1 MIKKLQRLFALAAL
15 VALPAMA
22 SAQASPLTND
32 DLPKTFTFENEA
44 DNAYWT
50 MANGSDGWFVGS
62 ATYLDGANGLYI
74 SNDNGTT
81 NAYSSNNIYSYA
93 WLELDIN
100 ESGVYELAFDWNCN
114 GESSYDYMYVY
125 WAPSTVTPT
134 ANSQLSGATQ
144 IGSRFNQQSTWQH
157 YYNTI
162 TITDDDL
169 GSYRLIFMWRSDVSG
184 IYSDPAALDNVYI
197 GKLTC
202 PAPTNVVFS
211 NITNNGATASWTPVG
226 EESMW
231 GVYVNGVEAS
241 GSPVSEP
248 TIDLSGYEANTNYN
262 ITVRAIC
269 GEGDTSMPTSA
280 VFRTLCENGNCQLQ
294 VNGTSTYYGGAEVW
308 QNGEMMYLL
317 QSSSTYASDNN
328 TVDVCYGDS
337 LEIRYHAGSYASGS
351 LTVIDVTGTELV
363 NVNKSGLTNG
373 QVILSLANPCPTC
386 MPVQS
391 VQQTPNDAFST
402 VISWHDQNFDAS
414 NEYIVEIDGIQYTV
428 SGDTVYNLTTYP
440 LIHYDVRV
448 ARLCEGDDTSAWRT
462 LSFAAPCDESVYA
475 QVPFFSGFEELET
488 NESPDCWVQVQVG
501 GNPGLGAV
509 FPSAYRWAPNAH
521 TGSVY
526 FEFESSTG
534 SETEVLALPRMEDV
548 STLQLSFYAATTT
561 NRNYFTLEAGVIE
574 TDDEGNMTFVS
585 VDTVELFAGNPEQ
598 WASSYR
604 VYNILFDTY
613 EGNGDRLAIRTTPTT
628 GQMYTLMID
637 DFNVIRVGVPV
648 LGPFEHNSY
657 SVNMGDTLSLN
668 ANLMTGEV
676 ETYTWT
682 SPMIESGD
690 ATIVS
695 QDTSNVRIV
704 YNAAGSDVVT
714 VTASNANGEATKS
727 VMVNIIDNSLVSS
740 FPYSTG
746 FEVGEDRSWYTAN
759 NLNGW
764 YIGSAAAYEGT
775 NGLYISRD
783 NGATNVMADGI
794 TCRSY
799 AYRHFEV
806 AASGEYTLSF
816 MWKGNGTSGSRYMRA
831 YIADSV
837 IHPTEGSYPGSDWTQ
852 IGTDC
857 VSAGDW
863 TQFAAPFTMM
873 EGTHTI
879 ILYWYGT
886 GNQNPPTAVDNLSV
900 EVNTCPTPMNLVLTD
915 AGETDLTVGWT
926 VLGSESEWLVTVGD
940 STIVATENP
949 YTIENLESN
958 TEYQVS
964 VRAYCAEGDTSF
976 AISGTFR
983 TTCAPVTEVPWTETF
998 ATNENVTCWTTLDY
1012 DGSSSSNWSY
1022 SSGYMRSGY
1031 NTSTNANDWLISPAI
1046 VLPADME
1053 GLVVSWEGYG
1063 SAYSTYNSH
1072 MRVLVS
1078 TSGMDTASFSEIY
1091 SSEVSAWTNYSA
1103 PIDSLAGQT
1112 IRIAFVHD
1120 SYNDNGVQVRNVQVR
1135 SALVP
1140 VVSIEGPGLT
1150 DINVPVTMRAI
1161 LHEGAS
1167 PVTYTWSSTL
1177 GVVPTA
1183 DADSAVFTYTATGTD
1198 TITVIASNAHGADT
1212 AVTMINIYDF
1222 APAAMP
1228 FSEDFETSAS
1238 NWIISNGTNGW
1249 YIGTA
1254 ESHNSSNGLY
1264 ISSDGGVTC
1273 GYTNT
1278 ATTYS
1283 YASRYINFDSA
1294 GTYTISVDWK
1304 VVGESSYDFVRI
1316 FLAQPVELVGG
1327 TQAPAGM
1334 GTATSGLPTG
1344 WIALTDNYL
1353 NGQSDWQVHSK
1364 IFSVPDA
1371 GTWQLIIMWRNDGSQ
1386 GSAPVALDNLS
1397 IVSGGVLPPTP
1408 TPCDAPVITSVTP
1421 TASSVTLNYTGSA
1434 SSYEVH
1440 IVEGTWDGPASGDA
1454 TTATTY
1460 TFTELSPSTY
1470 YTVGVR
1476 AVCEDGT
1483 SDWVFEEVTTLED
1496 EPEECLAPTGL
1507 HTISVDSNRATIAWT
1522 AGGSETQWQI
1532 KVNDDN
1538 NNLIMASTSTY
1549 VLSNLTPATAYRVRV
1564 RAYCSESSQSGWSA
1578 ELTFTTESGIG
1589 IDGVDESGI
1598 SLFPNPASSQVTI
1611 SVSEPATVSIVDISG
1626 REVFRA
1632 SVESQT
1638 VVDLSDM
1645 ARGAYFVRFS
1655 GEQLNAIRKLIVR

>member
-22 SAQASPLTND
+22 SAQDELIVADGTTTSQYIPIYGTWADANQHNQVIYPADSIEDMLGGTISGMTFYMSSPNSTAWNITVTISLGTTAVGDLSSGLDASTSLTQVWHGTVNGQTGEMSFEFD
-32 DLPKTFTFENEA
+32 EEFVYDGDNLLLDIQTVTSGTYNAAYFYGVTLGNASRYSYNSTNSAQNFLPKTKFE
-44 DNAYWT
+44 YT
-50 MANGSDGWFVGS
+50 PGG
-62 ATYLDGANGLYI
+62 
-74 SNDNGTT
+74 GTICRKPK
-81 NAYSSNNIYSYA
+81 S
-93 WLELDIN
+93 
-100 ESGVYELAFDWNCN
+100 
-114 GESSYDYMYVY
+114 M
-125 WAPSTVTPT
+125 
-134 ANSQLSGATQ
+134 
-144 IGSRFNQQSTWQH
+144 
-157 YYNTI
+157 
-162 TITDDDL
+162 
-169 GSYRLIFMWRSDVSG
+169 
-184 IYSDPAALDNVYI
+184 
-197 GKLTC
+197 
-202 PAPTNVVFS
+202 VFS
-211 NITNNGATASWTPVG
+211 NITNNGADVSWTAPVDGASEYAVFIDGAYVTSVSDTFYTASGLAANSDHLVQVKNVCGTG
-226 EESMW
+226 DSS
-231 GVYVNGVEAS
+231 GFLNG
-241 GSPVSEP
+241 
-248 TIDLSGYEANTNYN
+248 T
-262 ITVRAIC
+262 
-269 GEGDTSMPTSA
+269 
-280 VFRTLCENGNCQLQ
+280 FHTLCELGNCEVQ
-294 VNGTSTYYGGAEVW
+294 VIPSASYSSSSYMPHALIY
-308 QNGEMMYLL
+308 QNGSLL
-317 QSSSTYASDNN
+317 ADVSSSTNVSICN
-328 TVDVCYGDS
+328 GDS
-337 LEIRYHAGSYASGS
+337 LVVLYGAPQYSYSPNLRIVDAGGTDLFNGTANNGD
-351 LTVIDVTGTELV
+351 TVVA
-363 NVNKSGLTNG
+363 
-373 QVILSLANPCPTC
+373 LANGCPSCIPPQT
-386 MPVQS
+386 

-402 VISWHDQNFDAS
+402 VISWHDENFDAS
-414 NEYIVEIDGIQYTV
+414 NEYIVEVDGIQYTV
-428 SGDTVYNLTTYP
+428 SGDTAYDLTTYP
-440 LIHYDVRV
+440 LTHYNVRV

-488 NESPDCWVQVQVG
+488 GEMPDCWLQVATG
-501 GNPGLGAV
+501 MNHNLGAT

-521 TGSVY
+521 NSSVY
-526 FEFESSTG
+526 FEFESDAQ
-534 SETEVLALPRMEDV
+534 ETEILALPRMEDV
-548 STLQLSFYAATTT
+548 STLQLSFYAVTT
-561 NRNYFTLEAGVIE
+561 NSTNGFLFEAGVIE
-574 TDDEGNMTFVS
+574 TDDEGEHTFVP
-585 VDTVELFAGNPEQ
+585 VDTITII
-598 WASSYR
+598 ASGSFSGG
-604 VYNILFDTY
+604 YNIYNVFFDTY
-613 EGNGDRLAIRTTPTT
+613 EGDGARLAIKVSPT
-628 GQMYTLMID
+628 GSAMYTLMID

-657 SVNMGDTLSLN
+657 TVNMGDTLSLN

-695 QDTSNVRIV
+695 QDTTNVRIV
-704 YNAAGSDVVT
+704 YSAAGSDVVT

-727 VMVNIIDNSLVSS
+727 VMVSVIDNSLVSS

-764 YIGSAAAYEGT
+764 YIGSAAAYEGE

-794 TCRSY
+794 TCHSY

-806 AASGEYTLSF
+806 PASGEYTLSF

-863 TQFAAPFTMM
+863 TQFSAPFTML
-873 EGTHTI
+873 EGQHTI

-886 GNQNPPTAVDNLSV
+886 GNQNPPTAVDNLSI

-915 AGETDLTVGWT
+915 AGETDITVGWT
-926 VLGSESEWLVTVGD
+926 VLGEESEWIVTVGD
-940 STIVATENP
+940 SAIVASENP

-976 AISGTFR
+976 AINGTFR

-1012 DGSSSSNWSY
+1012 DGSSSTNWSY

-1031 NTSTNANDWLISPAI
+1031 NGSTNANDWLISPAI

-1091 SSEVSAWTNYSA
+1091 SSELGNWANYSA

-1112 IRIAFVHD
+1112 IHIAFVHD

-1140 VVSIEGPGLT
+1140 VISVEGPGMT
-1150 DINVPVTMRAI
+1150 DINAPVTMRAI

-1183 DADSAVFTYTATGTD
+1183 AADSAVFTYTTTGTD
-1198 TITVIASNAHGADT
+1198 TVTVIASNAHGADT
-1212 AVTMINIYDF
+1212 AVTVINIYDF

-1238 NWIISNGTNGW
+1238 NWVISNGANGW

-1371 GTWQLIIMWRNDGSQ
+1371 GTWQLIVMWYNDHSS

-1408 TPCDAPVITSVTP
+1408 TPCNAPVITSVTP
-1421 TASSVTLNYTGSA
+1421 TANSVTLNYTGSA

-1440 IVEGTWDGPASGDA
+1440 IVEGTWDGPASGET

-1460 TFTELSPSTY
+1460 TFSELSPSTY

-1476 AVCEDGT
+1476 SVCEDGT

-1496 EPEECLAPTGL
+1496 EPEECNTPTDL
-1507 HTISVDSNRATIAWT
+1507 HTVSVDSNRATIAWT

-1532 KVNDDN
+1532 KVNDDGE
-1538 NNLIMASTSTY
+1538 NLIMASTSTY
-1549 VLSNLTPATAYRVRV
+1549 VMSDLTPATQYRVRV
-1564 RAYCSESSQSGWSA
+1564 RAYCSETNQSGWSA
-1578 ELTFTTESGIG
+1578 ELTFTTEESGVG

-1626 REVFRA
+1626 REVYSA
-1632 SVESQT
+1632 SVESQI
-1638 VVDLSDM
+1638 VVDLGDM

>member
-1 MIKKLQRLFALAAL
+1 MIKKLQRLFAFAAL

-22 SAQASPLTND
+22 SAQDELIVADGTTTNRYIPIYGYYADADQHNQVIYPADSIEDMLGGTISGMTFYMSQTNSNPWGITVTISLGTTEAGDLSSGLDASTSLTQVWQGTVNGQTGEMSFAFD
-32 DLPKTFTFENEA
+32 EEFVYDGDNLLLDIQTVTNGTYSDSYFYGVQLGNASRYTYTSYGSQINYSQNFLPKTKFE
-44 DNAYWT
+44 YT
-50 MANGSDGWFVGS
+50 PGGS
-62 ATYLDGANGLYI
+62 
-74 SNDNGTT
+74 
-81 NAYSSNNIYSYA
+81 
-93 WLELDIN
+93 
-100 ESGVYELAFDWNCN
+100 
-114 GESSYDYMYVY
+114 
-125 WAPSTVTPT
+125 
-134 ANSQLSGATQ
+134 
-144 IGSRFNQQSTWQH
+144 
-157 YYNTI
+157 TI
-162 TITDDDL
+162 CRKPK
-169 GSYRLIFMWRSDVSG
+169 SM
-184 IYSDPAALDNVYI
+184 
-197 GKLTC
+197 
-202 PAPTNVVFS
+202 VFS
-211 NITNNGATASWTPVG
+211 YITNNGADISWTAPVDGASEYAVFIDGAYVTSVSDTFYTASGLAANSDHLVQVKNVCGTG
-226 EESMW
+226 DSS
-231 GVYVNGVEAS
+231 GFLNG
-241 GSPVSEP
+241 
-248 TIDLSGYEANTNYN
+248 TFHTL
-262 ITVRAIC
+262 C
-269 GEGDTSMPTSA
+269 QEGNCEVQVIPSAYYTSA
-280 VFRTLCENGNCQLQ
+280 SYMPHALV
-294 VNGTSTYYGGAEVW
+294 Y
-308 QNGEMMYLL
+308 QNGSLL
-317 QSSSTYASDNN
+317 ADVSSSTSVSICN
-328 TVDVCYGDS
+328 GDS
-337 LEIRYHAGSYASGS
+337 LIVIYGAPQYISSPNLRIVDAGGTDLFNGS
-351 LTVIDVTGTELV
+351 
-363 NVNKSGLTNG
+363 TNG
-373 QVILSLANPCPTC
+373 RSTGDTLLAMANGCPSCIPPQT
-386 MPVQS
+386 

-402 VISWHDQNFDAS
+402 VISWHDDNFDAS
-414 NEYIVEIDGIQYTV
+414 NEYIVEVDGIQYTV
-428 SGDTVYNLTTYP
+428 SGDTAYDLTTYP
-440 LIHYDVRV
+440 LIHYNVRV
-448 ARLCEGDDTSAWRT
+448 ARLCEGNDTSAWRT

-501 GNPGLGAV
+501 GNPGLGAI
-509 FPSAYRWAPNAH
+509 FPSAYRWANNAH

-534 SETEVLALPRMEDV
+534 NETEVLALPRMEDV

-574 TDDEGNMTFVS
+574 TDDEGNMTFVP
-585 VDTVELFAGNPEQ
+585 VDTVELFAGNPDQ

-628 GQMYTLMID
+628 GSMYTLMID

-657 SVNMGDTLSLN
+657 TVNMGDTLSLN

-695 QDTSNVRIV
+695 QDTTNVRIV
-704 YNAAGSDVVT
+704 YNAAGSDVLT

-837 IHPTEGSYPGSDWTQ
+837 IHPTEGSNPGSDWTQ
-852 IGTDC
+852 IGSDC

-926 VLGSESEWLVTVGD
+926 VLGSESEWIVTVGD
-940 STIVATENP
+940 SVITATENP

-1012 DGSSSSNWSY
+1012 DGNSTSNWSY

-1091 SSEVSAWTNYSA
+1091 SSEVSDWTNYSV

-1112 IRIAFVHD
+1112 IHIAFVHD

-1140 VVSIEGPGLT
+1140 VISVEGPGMT
-1150 DINVPVTMRAI
+1150 DINVPVTMRAV

-1183 DADSAVFTYTATGTD
+1183 AADSAVFTYTATGTD

-1212 AVTMINIYDF
+1212 AVTVINIYDF

-1238 NWIISNGTNGW
+1238 NWVISNGTNGW

-1371 GTWQLIIMWRNDGSQ
+1371 GTWQLIIMWRNDASQ

-1421 TASSVTLNYTGSA
+1421 TASSVTLNYSGSA